1 MYKIKIKSI
10 KNRLFLA
17 YFLTSTFLLII
28 LCLFLYFQIK
38 NTILESFDKLLHSK
52 MQMVVANLLEERGTI
67 DFEIA
72 EAKLSEYTIK
82 NSGHY
87 YKVIIDKK
95 ILTSPSLNNDNY
107 EFKILERFYID
118 EETKEVFFNSKD
130 LINQDVRIIKKIL
143 NIKNK
148 EVTVYLGE
156 SLKDT
161 NYLIKKLTNIFYIVI
176 PLGIFIIEFLGL
188 KIAEKGLEPLEELSN
203 KIKKINHENLN
214 ESLFLDERSEELD
227 NIVNSFNSMLKRVD
241 NAFETEKYILSEASH
256 YLKTPI
262 TAIKANCD
270 VTLKKER
277 GITEYIETIK
287 KIKVISNKMNKLV
300 NDMLSQAKLDSEGL
314 NTTSFEKISINECIK
329 NALNFSESIALEK
342 NITIDYIFDNEFK
355 TSYGVSNSKE
365 EWSGGSAP
373 VPPETPEQSSE
384 VFSNK
389 SKDNYYIKGSE
400 ERITELF
407 LNILENSIKYNKNN
421 GSIKISL
428 NKINNEF
435 QIIFSDTGIGINKD
449 DLNNIFDRFYRAK
462 KINVDGTG
470 LGLSIAKK
478 IVDLHNGKIE
488 VTSEIEKGTSFIIT
502 FPRINF

>member
-314 NTTSFEKISINECIK
+314 NITSFEKISINECIK

-342 NITIDYIFDNEFK
+342 NITIDYSFDN
-355 TSYGVSNSKE
+355 
-365 EWSGGSAP
+365 
-373 VPPETPEQSSE
+373 
-384 VFSNK
+384 
-389 SKDNYYIKGSE
+389 KDNYYIKGSE

-435 QIIFSDTGIGINKD
+435 QIIFSDTGIGINKE